1 MNNRS
6 DIDPV
11 KVIAFWGYSF
21 QDETD
26 LQGGITW
33 LERGLIK
40 AIRKHPNITL
50 DFFGDQSVDEVQ
62 DGLQIYIPLI
72 TSNFLRSDLCLREL
86 RDFYGYEKSVGRSDL
101 IFPIYL
107 KTQEAVAPDPDIEDE
122 LAAALHGRPYHDWR
136 ASTAKLR
143 DEVGREELIAD
154 IDTLAVAIW
163 DRLSK
168 ASFPNVLA
176 PPIPNQGTGPHFR
189 INEDGLIDRAPDD
202 VRDSIENEAR
212 MASLQAGL
220 QAGCDRLLR
229 AGINPNAFGYLI
241 DDIKAYQDA
250 ISPPVQEIQFT
261 DVWRL
266 GLLLHDHA
274 DAVSRDVDRLRPS
287 LEDEQQAALNS
298 LVGLH
303 GPFILSS
310 EDGRALQAL
319 AYENLA
325 TRDELG
331 EFQEAAE
338 AFIQAVED
346 STDLVTDQVKDLIV
360 AANQGIG
367 RGRFPERHTATARTA
382 NQNFLSVVGKAAA
395 FVGAAAA
402 GAIIGDAVMTASVG
416 REVATIG
423 TQTIEAATN
432 FLVTHEMVLKG
443 LAAASGESLAWL
455 PHLVNWIKA
464 HRSQDNIASDMANR
478 SPGPDFLPRMSGN
491 DPLIQ
496 PPGTVFRDVD
506 ALWCPEMVVIPP
518 GSFAIGSREDE
529 EGRLENERPRHRVAI
544 KESFA
549 LGRYP
554 VTFEEFDFF
563 CIETGR
569 EKVDDRGWGRD
580 RRPVINVSWID
591 AGQYCEWLTEK
602 TGSRYILPS
611 EAWWEYACR
620 AGTTTRFAF
629 GDELTKDQAN
639 FGGHVNKT
647 TKVDAY
653 PANAF
658 GLFDMHG
665 NVWEWCE
672 DRYYAS
678 YDVALDDGSAC
689 VSGDNVR
696 RVVRGGSWSEAVQG
710 LRCACRDVGGVTY
723 RYGSVGFRCARV

>member
-1 MNNRS
+1 
-6 DIDPV
+6 
-11 KVIAFWGYSF
+11 
-21 QDETD
+21 
-26 LQGGITW
+26 
-33 LERGLIK
+33 
-40 AIRKHPNITL
+40 
-50 DFFGDQSVDEVQ
+50 
-62 DGLQIYIPLI
+62 
-72 TSNFLRSDLCLREL
+72 
-86 RDFYGYEKSVGRSDL
+86 
-101 IFPIYL
+101 
-107 KTQEAVAPDPDIEDE
+107 
-122 LAAALHGRPYHDWR
+122 
-136 ASTAKLR
+136 
-143 DEVGREELIAD
+143 
-154 IDTLAVAIW
+154 
-163 DRLSK
+163 
-168 ASFPNVLA
+168 
-176 PPIPNQGTGPHFR
+176 
-189 INEDGLIDRAPDD
+189 
-202 VRDSIENEAR
+202 

-220 QAGCDRLLR
+220 QAGCDRLLQ

-298 LVGLH
+298 LIGLH

-319 AYENLA
+319 AHENLA

-367 RGRFPERHTATARTA
+367 QGRFPERHTATARTA

-506 ALWCPEMVVIPP
+506 APWCPEMVVIPP

-563 CIETGR
+563 CSETGR

-620 AGTTTRFAF
+620 AGTTTRFTF